1 MNYSYVNN
9 EIENKNKSDKQ
20 GLQYITK
27 YNSITGEHNNVSG
40 KGPAREG
47 FSNLYGNTDIDNK
60 NQSEID
66 ELLKMQQEYQ
76 KKLQTY
82 TKTYDLLLS
91 NINEFFE
98 LRKSPLINKNIRLSD
113 GKIGYV
119 TSEGIFKHYPNWENY
134 KKTSG
139 KRGCP
144 SDYIQVEATIVDG
157 KVTTTPPFIV
167 GEPMQDEQSCGNEGK
182 NVFSTGTGSPGK
194 ETYKGCFKVPSDS
207 DDLVYQDGLGE
218 NATFES
224 CKQLA
229 HDSGSSV
236 FSLLG
241 DSIDKLKCYIG
252 SSIDSIRNNENSIT
266 NMISWEAPN
275 NGNAISAVF
284 NSAGQLIVKGNISV
298 DAQVNLTAGLQYTV
312 RKGYMDDNVNYFDK
326 DNTKRKP
333 RSIFR
338 RRSLF
343 RKRTVIE
350 NQIISQGTTENLT
363 SLSSATK
370 RVLDNNST
378 KISVEWR
385 GYLKS
390 NVNTDIDFRL
400 TSDDCSYM
408 WIGDNA
414 ISNYSR
420 KNAFINNGGLHPAIT
435 KTNRFSFDSSK
446 YYPIRIQFGQ
456 NKGPNK
462 FSLEIIPSIQGASIQ
477 YLRTPSPF
485 SSNVVK
491 PGDKITVLGDLWKS
505 TGPQGNCDP
514 EIGGGIKLSQNITW
528 GGNCNYFTGPNN
540 KSYDIKNGN
549 AYDIV
554 SKKIQRPY
562 NYSYYTVGDG
572 FDKDPAPGC
581 PKNFNALYACGN
593 GVSKEISI
601 DGEAGGKYAIFD
613 CLKENNQCEF
623 LLLVKDNGNVIIVN
637 TGKIKEGEISLI
649 LNEEKNAILSIDIPD
664 NSPGIIW
671 SSQTTGRVSIPNKSK
686 SAING
691 KNKLNFLSTRETLN
705 DGEFIGSP
713 SGNCYLQ
720 MIKGRGLI
728 LMYSKSNCY
737 EQEGKMYGKLNPPN
751 SITSAAYVI
760 PENDLSN
767 MYKIGYVDRNSNL
780 KPYDNNLIT
789 KSNAYIDMGN
799 FRLEGTPIK
808 KIDTNDLNVCKLECS
823 KDPNC
828 DGFTIGNNV
837 CELRNN
843 ENMFPNVQRYSD
855 PNQTLY
861 KRSVNVKNNP
871 SCSKTIV
878 PVSVDQYSGYIEGSK
893 MTTNDICSLGIYNK
907 EYYEKLKQDLNN
919 LQTTVDK
926 INSRL
931 NRLSNK
937 DKKILEKYGLTESKL
952 KRDIISINSMRNKY
966 LEFKPKLE
974 TVKGMEINT
983 EDEMMSKS
991 YYNMLWSILAIMIVI
1006 GGIKM
1011 AR

>member
-1 MNYSYVNN
+1 MNYPYVNN
-9 EIENKNKSDKQ
+9 EFENENKSDKQ

-40 KGPAREG
+40 TGPVREG
-47 FSNLYGNTDIDNK
+47 FYNLYGNTEVDNK
-60 NQSEID
+60 NQNELD

-82 TKTYDLLLS
+82 TKTYDLLMA

-157 KVTTTPPFIV
+157 KVTTTPPFMV

-182 NVFSTGTGSPGK
+182 NVFSSGTGSPGK

-252 SSIDSIRNNENSIT
+252 SSIDSIKANENSTT

-275 NGNAISAVF
+275 NGNAISAEF
-284 NSAGQLIVKGNISV
+284 NRAGQLIVKGNISV
-298 DAQVNLTAGLQYTV
+298 DAQVNLRAGLQYTL
-312 RKGYMDDNVNYFDK
+312 RKGYMNDNVNYFDK
-326 DNTKRKP
+326 DNSKRETG
-333 RSIFR
+333 
-338 RRSLF
+338 SLF
-343 RKRTVIE
+343 RKRSVIE
-350 NQIISQGTTENLT
+350 NQIISSGTSENLT

-370 RVLDNNST
+370 NSLDNNST
-378 KISVEWR
+378 NISVEWR

-390 NVNTDIDFRL
+390 NVNTDVDFRL

-414 ISNYSR
+414 ISNYS
-420 KNAFINNGGLHPAIT
+420 KNNAFINNGGEHPAKTI
-435 KTNRFSFDSSK
+435 TNRFSFNSSN
-446 YYPIRIQFGQ
+446 YYPVKIQFGQ
-456 NKGPNK
+456 NKGFNK
-462 FSLEIIPSIQGASIQ
+462 FSLEMIPSIQGASIQ

-528 GGNCNYFTGPNN
+528 GGNCNSFTGPNN
-540 KSYDIKNGN
+540 RRYDIKNGN
-549 AYDIV
+549 VYDILSKQIQGKSVNELSYLV
-554 SKKIQRPY
+554 S
-562 NYSYYTVGDG
+562 NG
-572 FDKDPAPGC
+572 FNGDPAYGC
-581 PKNFNALYACGN
+581 PKNFNAQYSCGN
-593 GVSKEISI
+593 GPAKVISI
-601 DGEAGGKYAIFD
+601 DGEAGGKIAIFN
-613 CLKENNQCEF
+613 CGSEYNECNNYR
-623 LLLVKDNGNVIIVN
+623 LVVQNDGNLVIYNSNKDTSNVVWSSNTFNKIGVVNEKMKADNGKYKRNY
-637 TGKIKEGEISLI
+637 L
-649 LNEEKNAILSIDIPD
+649 L
-664 NSPGIIW
+664 PG
-671 SSQTTGRVSIPNKSK
+671 
-686 SAING
+686 
-691 KNKLNFLSTRETLN
+691 ETLN

-713 SGNCYLQ
+713 NGKCFLT
-720 MIKGRGLI
+720 MIKGRGLL
-728 LMYSKSNCY
+728 LMYSTSNCY
-737 EQEGKMYGKLNPPN
+737 IKKGKRYGKFNPPN
-751 SITSAAYVI
+751 NITAAAYVI

-767 MYKIGYVDRNSNL
+767 IYKVGYIDRNSNL
-780 KPYDNNLIT
+780 KPYDKDLVT
-789 KSNAYIDMGN
+789 TSNSYFDMGN

-843 ENMFPNVQRYSD
+843 QNMFPNVQRYSD

-907 EYYEKLKQDLNN
+907 QYYEKLKQDFNS
-919 LQTTVDK
+919 LQTTIDE

-937 DKKILEKYGLTESKL
+937 DKKLLEQYGLTENKL
-952 KRDIISINSMRNKY
+952 KRDIISINDMRNKY
-966 LEFKPKLE
+966 LEFKPKLQ
-974 TVKGMEINT
+974 TVKGMEMNT
-983 EDEMMSKS
+983 DEEMMSKS

-1011 AR
+1011 SR